1 MNSNKPERKEAV
13 LPRLLELPWWAY
25 VLIGLI
31 ALVATLI
38 LHYLNATKFP
48 LVGTAAAIVVYLG
61 TTWTLIAAITRYFE
75 DPDTS
80 SIRGEL
86 IGSLILVVVGAIAG
100 GLGGAV
106 WWLAVGPDVASL
118 SQAVAGGALMGGLAV
133 LFLLGGW

>member
-1 MNSNKPERKEAV
+1 MNPNKLERKKAV
-13 LPRLLELPWWAY
+13 LPRLLELPMWAY

-38 LHYLNATKFP
+38 LHYLNAAKFP

-61 TTWTLIAAITRYFE
+61 TTWSLIAAIERNFG
-75 DPDTS
+75 DPDMS

-86 IGSLILVVVGAIAG
+86 IGSLVLVVVGAIAG

-106 WWLAVGPDVASL
+106 WWLAVGLDVASL
-118 SQAVAGGALMGGLAV
+118 SQAVAGGAIMGGLAL

>member
-1 MNSNKPERKEAV
+1 M
-13 LPRLLELPWWAY
+13 WAY

-38 LHYLNATKFP
+38 LHYLNAAKFP

-61 TTWTLIAAITRYFE
+61 TTWSLIAAIERNFG
-75 DPDTS
+75 DPDMS

-86 IGSLILVVVGAIAG
+86 IGSLVLVVVGAIAG

-106 WWLAVGPDVASL
+106 WWLAVGLDVASL
-118 SQAVAGGALMGGLAV
+118 SQAVAGGAIMGGLAL